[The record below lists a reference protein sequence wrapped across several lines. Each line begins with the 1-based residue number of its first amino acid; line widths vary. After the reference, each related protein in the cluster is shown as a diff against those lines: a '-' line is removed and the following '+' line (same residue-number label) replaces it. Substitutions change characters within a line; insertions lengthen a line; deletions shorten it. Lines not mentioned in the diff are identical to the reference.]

1 MCNATQQTDS
11 REKIFSYSPQFTF
24 DIYELLLRQGLAIH
38 RVRPILGDILF
49 DQPAL
54 KHLVRHRGDAWVLRH
69 LVGDCN
75 KIKLHS
81 LKIK

>member
-1 MCNATQQTDS
+1 MCNATHQTDNW
-11 REKIFSYSPQFTF
+11 EKIFSKPQRFTF

-38 RVRPILGDILF
+38 WVRPILGDILL

-69 LVGDCN
+69 LVGDCD
-75 KIKLHS
+75 KMKLHS